1 MNKKYFIIAIAI
13 IILLV
18 WALSDNSNGANPDF
32 FDNAIRITTDCG
44 SSIDCD
50 VYVVKR
56 NGKIFKSC
64 LNKWSAIVDDCT
76 EEITVK
82 EYNDVLN
89 KMGAVL
95 YKGRTK

>member
-1 MNKKYFIIAIAI
+1 MNKKFFILAIGVI
-13 IILLV
+13 VLLIWIL
-18 WALSDNSNGANPDF
+18 SGNSNGANPDF
-32 FDNAIRITTDCG
+32 FDNAVRITTDCG

-64 LNKWSAIVDDCT
+64 LNKNGALVESCT
-76 EEITVK
+76 EEITID
-82 EYNDVLN
+82 EYNTVLN

-95 YKGRTK
+95 HRKETK